1 MFEMIEL
8 KREKQNKW
16 IFQKNISSSNLIE
29 SYLDVLNETKDINK
43 EIIIEQ
49 LKDAG
54 TYNGRSYKGSLNT
67 MGVRF
72 SQMCF
77 YMFGYKNNSSTFIPS
92 QTTINIL
99 KKNNSKEKNML
110 INLFSIQYP
119 HPYSKT
125 SSEISIYAGR
135 LLIKLLREECLD
147 YKLYI
152 DEMIYFLPFVN
163 KCNNEMYTHLIDSIK
178 EYRNLSYDDKKNL
191 FELTEDWESLY
202 ANCLHE
208 FYYYFSKIFNN
219 FDVIEIVPDIKH
231 NNGKIFRFRHG
242 NVQKHTTYRT
252 DKVCK
257 ERKCS
262 GFIKL
267 NDRLVRDA
275 DNLLKNYSPFD
286 TPTSLSD
293 ESIFSKQ
300 DWIHDLYEIEL
311 LKYLSV
317 VFPDYSVQ
325 RDIIN
330 SIAEMQ
336 YLSRYCS
343 IDGKDFEV
351 SLKPVIELFR
361 ENLNVELI
369 SGSGDT
375 DLLCVFD
382 DTARNK
388 QDYKI
393 NIEAKSRNSANNM
406 NVMRIKRHLEI
417 HSSKY
422 CIIVA
427 PRFSRGNDLDI
438 SNMNMVSITADA
450 LGRYCSKECLSSNDG
465 KADFNE
471 INALIEDNLGKNIT
485 LLVDSIIERK
495 YGF

>member
-1 MFEMIEL
+1 MIDLE
-8 KREKQNKW
+8 RSKQNKW
-16 IFQKNISSSNLIE
+16 IFQKNTSSTKLIE
-29 SYLDVLNETKDINK
+29 SYLTVLNETKDINK
-43 EIIIEQ
+43 EMIIEQ
-49 LKDAG
+49 LKIMDA
-54 TYNGRSYKGSLNT
+54 YNGRSTEGSLST

-77 YMFGYKNNSSTFIPS
+77 YMFGYKNNSNTFIPS

-99 KKNNSKEKNML
+99 QENNSKNKNML
-110 INLFSIQYP
+110 VNLFSIQYP

-125 SSEISIYAGR
+125 SSDISIYAGR
-135 LLIKLLREECLD
+135 LIIKLLREKELN

-152 DEMIYFLPFVN
+152 DEMIYFLPFIN
-163 KCNNEMYTHLIDSIK
+163 KCDDIIYIDLINSIK
-178 EYRNLSYDDKKNL
+178 EYRTLSYENKLDLFKKDNN
-191 FELTEDWESLY
+191 WESLY

-208 FYYYFSKIFNN
+208 FLYYFCKIFKG
-219 FDVIEIVPDIKH
+219 FDVIDLISDINH
-231 NNGKIFRFRHG
+231 NEGKVFSFRHG
-242 NVQKHTTYRT
+242 DSEKHDTYRK
-252 DKVCK
+252 DIVSK
-257 ERKCS
+257 EYNCS

-267 NDRLVRDA
+267 NEKLIVDA
-275 DNLLKNYSPFD
+275 DNLLQNYSPFNK
-286 TPTSLSD
+286 PISLSD
-293 ESIFSKQ
+293 ENIFSKE
-300 DWIHDLYEIEL
+300 DWIHDLYEVEL

-317 VFPDYSVQ
+317 VFPEYNVQ

-336 YLSRYCS
+336 YMSKYS
-343 IDGKDFEV
+343 SVDGKDFEI

-361 ENLNVELI
+361 ENLNVEII

-382 DTARNK
+382 DSLRDNS
-388 QDYKI
+388 DYKI

-406 NVMRIKRHLEI
+406 NVMRIKRHLEL

-438 SNMNMVSITADA
+438 SNMNMVSLTADS
-450 LGRYCSKECLSSNDG
+450 LGKYCSKECLSSHDG
-465 KADFNE
+465 KSDYNE
-471 INALIEDNLGKNIT
+471 INMLIENNLGKNISS
-485 LLVDSIIERK
+485 LVDSIVERK